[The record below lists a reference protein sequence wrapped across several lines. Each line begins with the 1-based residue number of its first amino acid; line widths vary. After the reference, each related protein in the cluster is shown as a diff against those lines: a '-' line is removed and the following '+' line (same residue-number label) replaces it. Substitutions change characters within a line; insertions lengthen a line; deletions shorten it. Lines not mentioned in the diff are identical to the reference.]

1 MSRQII
7 LDTETTGLDVSR
19 NHKIIEIGCIEL
31 FDRKYT
37 GKKFHQY
44 LNPMREIDQG
54 AISVHGI
61 TNEFL
66 KEKPL
71 FQDIKNDLLN
81 FIDGAEL
88 IIHNAPFDV
97 GFLEHEYKK
106 SKSKVEISS
115 ICKIFDTLVY
125 ARKLHPGQKNSLDA
139 LCKRYGVDNS
149 SRDFHGALLD
159 ARILGDVYL
168 SMTGGQISF
177 DLAKNKSEKRINT
190 TIKKHIKSSLVYK
203 ANEEEL
209 RKHKEI
215 CNKIDEASSGR
226 CIWNISKF

>member
-115 ICKIFDTLVY
+115 ICTQDLNLLILLPLYSQHSYYTL
-125 ARKLHPGQKNSLDA
+125 R
-139 LCKRYGVDNS
+139 
-149 SRDFHGALLD
+149 LL
-159 ARILGDVYL
+159 
-168 SMTGGQISF
+168 Q
-177 DLAKNKSEKRINT
+177 
-190 TIKKHIKSSLVYK
+190 H
-203 ANEEEL
+203 
-209 RKHKEI
+209 
-215 CNKIDEASSGR
+215 CQ
-226 CIWNISKF
+226 

>member
-1 MSRQII
+1 MTRQII
-7 LDTETTGLDVSR
+7 LDTETTGLDVTR

-31 FDRKYT
+31 INRKFT
-37 GKKFHQY
+37 GNKFHMY

-66 KEKPL
+66 KDKPL
-71 FQDIKNDLLN
+71 FDDVRKDLLK
-81 FIDGAEL
+81 FIDDSEL
-88 IIHNAPFDV
+88 VIHNAPFDI
-97 GFLEHEYKK
+97 GFLEHEFKRAK
-106 SKSKVEISS
+106 HKIEISS

-168 SMTGGQISF
+168 LMTGGQTSF
-177 DLAKNKSEKRINT
+177 DLVKDIADKKEISGTRSNNGKSPI
-190 TIKKHIKSSLVYK
+190 LK

-209 RKHKEI
+209 REHNKL
-215 CNKIDEASSGR
+215 CGKIDEASSGR